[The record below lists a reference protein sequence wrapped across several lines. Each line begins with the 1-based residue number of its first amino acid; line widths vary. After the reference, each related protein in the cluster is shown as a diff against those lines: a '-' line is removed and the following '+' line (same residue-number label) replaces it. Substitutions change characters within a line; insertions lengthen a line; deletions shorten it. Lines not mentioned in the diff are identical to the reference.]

1 MILFDKLLYS
11 LKIMEI
17 FIHKFDRKDREAMRD
32 MATES
37 KLTIRGLYL
46 YACKRLS
53 TWFRYGE
60 YLIKWDSA
68 VWVLGLS
75 KGLTYDQKNVRH
87 GMHGCSIDFITEL
100 IIGKYG
106 EDFDLAHEL
115 KSAQEAFTD
124 MFVFHAGIM
133 NEFDFNYKR
142 LLKEPARYQRILH
155 RKLAMEMFKE
165 RKRNRYLRDRDHFIY
180 YNCHCRGIGCD
191 KADSCLR
198 TEIYHKAGDPKPAP
212 FVTVIENVCIE
223 RNFKY
228 HFGDRI
234 KEGGENGK

>member
-1 MILFDKLLYS
+1 
-11 LKIMEI
+11 MEI

-37 KLTIRGLYL
+37 KLTIRGLHL

-75 KGLTYDQKNVRH
+75 KGLTYDQKNVRC
-87 GMHGCSIDFITEL
+87 GMHGCNIDFITEL

-106 EDFDLAHEL
+106 DDFDLVHEL
-115 KSAQEAFTD
+115 KSAQEALTD
-124 MFVFHAGIM
+124 SFVFHAGIM
-133 NEFDFNYKR
+133 NKYDFDYNR
-142 LLKEPARYQRILH
+142 LLKEPARYQRFLH
-155 RKLAMEMFKE
+155 RKLAMEMFKD
-165 RKRNRYLRDRDHFIY
+165 RKSNRYLRERDQFIY

-198 TEIYHKAGDPKPAP
+198 TEYYHKAGDPKPAP
-212 FVTVIENVCIE
+212 FVTVIENVCVE
-223 RNFKY
+223 RDFKY